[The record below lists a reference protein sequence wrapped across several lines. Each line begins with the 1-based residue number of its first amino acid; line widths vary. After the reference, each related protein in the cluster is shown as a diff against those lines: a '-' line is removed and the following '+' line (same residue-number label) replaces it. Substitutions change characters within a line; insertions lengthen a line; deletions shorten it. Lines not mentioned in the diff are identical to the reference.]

1 MIPDKLK
8 GMSTLEIAQLAD
20 NQNVEVIDLL
30 NGVDRKRVSI
40 DQQSVI
46 ESYRNGGSM
55 KTLSILHKVILNE
68 LNCMKIKNA
77 DKYTDVYLSVDNLI
91 ANNRNIGWFGVMSIE
106 VAINELDS
114 MGLVDSIEQPADHK
128 RYRINNK
135 GIESIDHE
143 KPKQMAEDNSNGT
156 E

>member
-1 MIPDKLK
+1 
-8 GMSTLEIAQLAD
+8 
-20 NQNVEVIDLL
+20 
-30 NGVDRKRVSI
+30 
-40 DQQSVI
+40 
-46 ESYRNGGSM
+46 M

-128 RYRINNK
+128 RYRINHK
-135 GIESIDHE
+135 GIESIDHD
-143 KPKQMAEDNSNGT
+143 KPKQMAEDNSNGA